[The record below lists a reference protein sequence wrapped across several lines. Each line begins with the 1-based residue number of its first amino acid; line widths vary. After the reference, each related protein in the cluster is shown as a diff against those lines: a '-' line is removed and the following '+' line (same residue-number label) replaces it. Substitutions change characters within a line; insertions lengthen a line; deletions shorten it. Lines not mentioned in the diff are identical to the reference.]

1 MRLHAFAPFR
11 ERSNSAVVLAHGK
24 WYYIAM
30 VVPDSVWDQLL
41 PRRDEQIM
49 MQEFLAIPMLLATF
63 SGILQ
68 SNLLM
73 LAVDNQSVLGAMTSG
88 SSGADDLNTG
98 IGKTW
103 LEVASQSISLHLV
116 RVESKA
122 NVADGPSRDDL
133 SYLEEMDAQFVEPV
147 LPDWARTLWRWPS
160 L

>member
-1 MRLHAFAPFR
+1 M
-11 ERSNSAVVLAHGK
+11 SAVVLAHGR
-24 WYYIAM
+24 WYYTTL
-30 VVPDSVWDQLL
+30 VVPDSVWAQLL
-41 PRRDEQIM
+41 PRRDDQIM
-49 MQEFLAIPMLLATF
+49 MQEYLAIPLLLATF

-68 SNLLM
+68 SNLLL

-88 SSGADDLNTG
+88 SAGAEDLNTG

-103 LEVASQSISLHLV
+103 LEVASQGISLHLV

-133 SYLEEMDAQFVEPV
+133 SFLEELQATYVAPV
-147 LPDWARTLWRWPS
+147 LPDWARALWKWPK